1 MPKKKGG
8 SQPKQLKT
16 GSGLNSP
23 TKVKDDSDSVPSS
36 PSTPFSGR
44 KNQVNLNE
52 NESWFTTFRIQV
64 ATLMWKNWVIFTRK
78 MQILAFAVLTPPIV
92 IWMMLLLQGV
102 GDNLEEFGHADSEIH
117 DVQTLNLCESGSEV
131 TLSDWV
137 SKSFVFF
144 IYHGMHDHKD
154 DISQIIN

>member
-1 MPKKKGG
+1 
-8 SQPKQLKT
+8 
-16 GSGLNSP
+16 
-23 TKVKDDSDSVPSS
+23 
-36 PSTPFSGR
+36 
-44 KNQVNLNE
+44 
-52 NESWFTTFRIQV
+52 
-64 ATLMWKNWVIFTRK
+64 MWKNWVIFTRK

-137 SKSFVFF
+137 VSIFTGK
-144 IYHGMHDHKD
+144 
-154 DISQIIN
+154 